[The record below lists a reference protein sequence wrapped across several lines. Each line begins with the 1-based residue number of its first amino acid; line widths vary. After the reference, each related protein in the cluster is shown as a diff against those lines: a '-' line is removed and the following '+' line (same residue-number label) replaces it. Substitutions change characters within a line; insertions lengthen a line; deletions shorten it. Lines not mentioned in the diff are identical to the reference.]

1 MLLLPL
7 QVIDR
12 HVTPA
17 GGEASF
23 TFSSIDDL
31 IPAGARHLVL
41 IFNAATIGAGDYG
54 DLSLRPN
61 ADATA
66 DKGHQR
72 IQGVGA
78 GTASAVSNG
87 ATSWLCS
94 RILAGPNFADAYG
107 GGVLLIPHAFNTT
120 NHKVALLLAGAVEHA
135 VNASAFHWPHT
146 DAITSL
152 FIYGI
157 TDFIAG
163 SIFTLAIIDEQYNI
177 SEEILDGADG
187 SFTVDNI
194 RQGEGDLLTI
204 GYLRS
209 DQAAV
214 EDEVLHTINDDAV
227 AANYPAQ
234 ELTGR
239 AAVAAAASP
248 VNQEIGM
255 VSGVNALANDFGA
268 LVATYPQFGRG
279 YQPHFLSIS
288 GYYEST
294 GPTSEIRAM
303 SGRRDFVEPINKLHY
318 EPNAGT
324 DFKDGSGLWMYR
336 VPKRLIDRQVL
347 TADQARITFA
357 NIPQYYEAL
366 IIHIWA
372 RSTTGEV
379 DDTCAIEI
387 NNDAGP
393 VTYDSQ
399 RLAASGAAVVA
410 LRSASS
416 PNISTVPG
424 STDPARS
431 FGGGTLFIPQYN
443 RTDGH
448 KHIVVF
454 DGDAEDILQ
463 FYSFRWENTDAIT
476 QIELYLTDVGAQEF
490 VAGSV
495 FELEGVLRKEGLPAD
510 AGMIIGV

>member
-12 HVTPA
+12 HVVPA
-17 GGEASF
+17 GGEENF
-23 TFSSIDDL
+23 TFSDIDTL
-31 IPAGARHLVL
+31 IPSGARHLVL
-41 IFNAATIGAGDYG
+41 ISNAATVGVGDYG
-54 DLSLRPN
+54 DLGVRPN
-61 ADATA
+61 ADDTA

-72 IQGVGA
+72 LQGVGA

-87 ATSWLCS
+87 ATYWLCS
-94 RILAGPNFADAYG
+94 RILAGPNFPDAFG
-107 GGVLLIPHAFNTT
+107 GGVMIIPHAFNTT

-135 VNASAFHWPHT
+135 VNISAFHWANT

-152 FIYGI
+152 YILGSTVFV
-157 TDFIAG
+157 AG
-163 SIFTLAIIDEQYNI
+163 SIFTLAVIDEQYNI

-187 SFTVDNI
+187 TFTVDNI

-214 EDEVLHTINDDAV
+214 EDEVLHAINDDAV

-239 AAVAAAASP
+239 AAVTAAASP

-255 VSGVNALANDFGA
+255 VSGDNALANDFGA
-268 LVATYPQFGRG
+268 LAATYPQFGRG
-279 YQPHFLSIS
+279 YQPHFLSLS

-294 GPTSEIRAM
+294 GPTSEVRAM
-303 SGRRDFVEPINKLHY
+303 SGRRAFVEPINKLIY
-318 EPNAGT
+318 TPNAGT
-324 DFKDGSGLWMYR
+324 DFKDGSGLWVYR
-336 VPKRLIDRQVL
+336 VPKRLIARQVL
-347 TADQARITFA
+347 TADQARITFTD
-357 NIPQYYEAL
+357 IPQYFDAL

-379 DDTCAIEI
+379 DDTVAIEI

-393 VTYDSQ
+393 LTYDSQ
-399 RLAASGAAVVA
+399 RLAASVAAA
-410 LRSASS
+410 TAFRSAGS
-416 PNISTVPG
+416 PSISTVPG

-431 FGGGTLFIPQYN
+431 FAGGTLFIPQYN

-448 KHIVVF
+448 KHIIVF

-463 FYSFRWENTDAIT
+463 FYSFRWENLNAIT

-495 FELEGVLRKEGLPAD
+495 FELEGVLRKEGLPAEN
-510 AGMIIGV
+510 GMIFGV